1 MKKVVVATLLAISS
15 AALVAPVQASISQA
29 AVLVVAH
36 AGHDHGATSHADQAQ
51 ASVHAISNAKLST
64 TLAVSQCWIRSM
76 PAPAPSGGYFVVK
89 NTGSTEVK
97 LQSASSPSYGMVMLH
112 QTTQQDGMS
121 KMSATHDIA
130 IAAGGELEFK
140 PGGYHA
146 MLEKPAKVPA
156 IGSQID
162 MDFLFDNGEKASA
175 QCEVKAPNT
184 KAPMSH

>member
-1 MKKVVVATLLAISS
+1 MKKAIIATLMAISS
-15 AALVAPVQASISQA
+15 TALISPVHASVGHA
-29 AVLVVAH
+29 AVLVAH
-36 AGHDHGATSHADQAQ
+36 AGHDHGAASHANTAH
-51 ASVHAISNAKLST
+51 ASAHAISNAKLST
-64 TLAVSQCWIRSM
+64 TLTVSQCWIRSL

-89 NTGSTEVK
+89 NGGGSQVK

-121 KMSATHDIA
+121 KMSETHDIA
-130 IAAGGELEFK
+130 IAAGSLLEFK

-146 MLEKPAKVPA
+146 MLEQPVKASE